1 MPRKRTTTADTDGH
15 QPKRAGARKAQALAR
30 QREALRLVGE
40 GMPVT
45 EVAKRVGVHRQRVA
59 EWAAESGIAEEQ
71 ARHLA
76 ADEAARSDA
85 AEEAR
90 RLLRDAA
97 PRAARDLIYVAT
109 AIERIRAGEDDVIA
123 SMDSKT
129 LTAITRAADSVLS
142 RGGAPILTEKH
153 IAGMLKLDPDAVLEK
168 LERHLNAPPDD
179 GET

>member
-1 MPRKRTTTADTDGH
+1 MARKRTPKADTDGH

-76 ADEAARSDA
+76 ADEAARSEA

-90 RLLRDAA
+90 AIVRQATPDAA
-97 PRAARDLIYVAT
+97 RYLHGVVSGDSSAEAP
-109 AIERIRAGEDDVIA
+109 GEDPKTQANRIKAA
-123 SMDSKT
+123 SE
-129 LTAITRAADSVLS
+129 ILS
-142 RGGAPILTEKH
+142 RGGVPIMTEKSVNG
-153 IAGMLKLDPDAVLEK
+153 AMTVDADEAVRKLRALMDARDRGGDDP
-168 LERHLNAPPDD
+168 
-179 GET
+179 